1 MHPATLKIGEVCA
14 LGGGLEFDRDLRL
27 CSLELLLRR

>member
-1 MHPATLKIGEVCA
+1 MHPATWEFGE
-14 LGGGLEFDRDLRL
+14 LGVARRGYHAIRL